1 MFFLVVIPKIAV
13 PELKSDFANK
23 ILLRGAGVRGAMRR
37 VAGPELL
44 NES

>member
-1 MFFLVVIPKIAV
+1 MN
-13 PELKSDFANK
+13 FANK